1 MRRWFQTGIVALAAA
16 MFFAAG
22 CSGKADN
29 GSESQAESQ
38 ETAAETEEYV
48 AESSITLG
56 EYKGIPVTVTE
67 AEVTDEE
74 IESQIQQVLSARAEY
89 VEVDREAQ
97 SGDQVN
103 IDYKGL
109 LDGEAFEGGTAEG
122 ADLVLGSG
130 SFIDGFE
137 DGLIGAKKGESRSLD
152 LTFPEEYPNNPDLAG
167 KAVVFEVTVN
177 AVKEHVVPELTDA
190 LVAEISSDAS
200 TVEEYRQTVKDMLL
214 EQKQMMIDN
223 QRDTDLLDAIVA
235 DSEIVCSTEAID
247 EAYETQLQAYTNMV
261 SAYGLDLATYAG
273 FMGMDEE
280 SLKAE
285 IRDMAKEMAKQ
296 ELVLREIA
304 KIENITVTQED
315 QEEFAREYGYD
326 SLEALLEN
334 DNVTEEM
341 VEETT
346 LFTKTMKFVVENAE
360 ITVEPA
366 SEENQAESAAQ

>member
-1 MRRWFQTGIVALAAA
+1 MRKWMQTGVAALAAV
-16 MFFAAG
+16 MFLMAG
-22 CSGKADN
+22 CSGKT
-29 GSESQAESQ
+29 AESQ
-38 ETAAETEEYV
+38 EESQTAAETEEYV

-67 AEVTDEE
+67 PEVTDEE
-74 IESQIQQVLSARAEY
+74 IESQIQQMLSARAEY

-97 SGDQVN
+97 LGDQVN

-109 LDGEAFEGGTAEG
+109 LDGEEFDGGSAEG
-122 ADLVLGSG
+122 ANLILGSG
-130 SFIDGFE
+130 NFIDGFE
-137 DGLIGAKKGESRSLD
+137 DGLVGAKKGEERSLD

-177 AVKEHVVPELTDA
+177 AVKERVVPELTDA

-200 TVEEYRQTVKDMLL
+200 TVEEYRETVRQMLL
-214 EQKQMMIDN
+214 EQKQMTIDN
-223 QRDTDLLDAIVA
+223 QRDMDLLNSIIDN
-235 DSEIVCSTEAID
+235 SEIVCSTEAVD
-247 EAYETQLQAYTNMV
+247 EAYDTQLQAYTNMV

-285 IRDMAKEMAKQ
+285 IRTMAEDMAKQ

-304 KIENITVTQED
+304 QKENITVSQED
-315 QEEFAREYGYD
+315 EEAFAKEYGYE
-326 SLEALLEN
+326 SLDALLEN

-346 LFTKTMKFVVENAE
+346 LFTKAMKFVVDNAK
-360 ITVEPA
+360 ITVADA
-366 SEENQAESAAQ
+366 SEDAQPETAEAAE

>member
-1 MRRWFQTGIVALAAA
+1 MRKWMQTGVAALAAV
-16 MFFAAG
+16 MFLMAG
-22 CSGKADN
+22 CSGKT
-29 GSESQAESQ
+29 AESQ
-38 ETAAETEEYV
+38 EESQTAAETEEYV

-67 AEVTDEE
+67 PEVTDEE
-74 IESQIQQVLSARAEY
+74 IESQIQQMLSARAEY

-97 SGDQVN
+97 LGDQVN

-109 LDGEAFEGGTAEG
+109 LDGEEFDGGSAEG
-122 ADLVLGSG
+122 ANLILGSG
-130 SFIDGFE
+130 NFIDGFE
-137 DGLIGAKKGESRSLD
+137 DGLVGAKKGEERSLD

-177 AVKEHVVPELTDA
+177 AVKERVVPELTDA

-200 TVEEYRQTVKDMLL
+200 TVEEYRETVRQMLL
-214 EQKQMMIDN
+214 EQKQMTIDN
-223 QRDTDLLDAIVA
+223 QRDMDLLNSIIDN
-235 DSEIVCSTEAID
+235 SEIVCSTEAVD
-247 EAYETQLQAYTNMV
+247 EAYDTQLQAYTNMV

-285 IRDMAKEMAKQ
+285 IRTMAEDMAKQ

-304 KIENITVTQED
+304 QKENITVSQED
-315 QEEFAREYGYD
+315 EEAFAKEYGYE
-326 SLEALLEN
+326 SLDALLEN

-346 LFTKTMKFVVENAE
+346 LFTKAMKFVVDNAK
-360 ITVEPA
+360 ITVAVA
-366 SEENQAESAAQ
+366 SEDAQPETAEAAE